1 MATKRRA
8 EARWIESR
16 SRWQI
21 NVQCDGVRKTF
32 VSSTPKRAGKR
43 EVEEKA
49 DHWLETFDTQQRFA
63 QAWAAYMEDKRK
75 SVGASSYQRYQSAEA
90 HIKPRIP
97 PAKYIDRIAIYDW
110 QKIID
115 EVAEDGSSKA
125 NLDVIRLLIV
135 GFTDYARRRGWECR
149 ELHAGD
155 LNTDAGKAKKAR
167 RALNK
172 GELTS
177 LMALDYRDTYLAFA
191 FKFMVLTGIRRGEM
205 MGLEW
210 SDIMAA
216 ESKMHIAR
224 AINALGETTTGKTE
238 NAVRTVYASTMD
250 PSALEYR
257 MRRGLDRRDEQ
268 MAILVQRAR
277 TSTREARAR
286 EARLGKSV
294 ERLNARLLELG
305 RAGGAP
311 AAAAAPS
318 TGRGSSATSMS
329 GAPDASAGERAP
341 KQDGASATP
350 LEAPGA
356 PTGATRREVLEE
368 RLLPLFQKHTADQGV
383 SCEKLTV
390 ACADEVCR
398 QEFIKRA
405 EWLDS
410 NVLLFSDTSEHVVLL
425 KIGSKGEPLSNQV
438 AALLGSGMS
447 IAEG

>member
-210 SDIMAA
+210 SDIIAA

-224 AINALGETTTGKTE
+224 AINALGETTSGKTE
-238 NAVRTVYASTMD
+238 NAARTVPLTKA
-250 PSALEYR
+250 ALDVLE
-257 MRRGLDRRDEQ
+257 
-268 MAILVQRAR
+268 AQRKAL
-277 TSTREARAR
+277 ARAGII
-286 EARLGKSV
+286 APYVFPGVFGGKLNVKNV
-294 ERLNARLLELG
+294 EYEWKRVKKNHGVNTVLHEL
-305 RAGGAP
+305 RHTYISIVKA
-311 AAAAAPS
+311 
-318 TGRGSSATSMS
+318 
-329 GAPDASAGERAP
+329 DV
-341 KQDGASATP
+341 P
-350 LEAPGA
+350 LEALKMMIGHSA
-356 PTGATRREVLEE
+356 NFDTIPTYGHEIDGEAQRTALMVEEAFKRVL
-368 RLLPLFQKHTADQGV
+368 
-383 SCEKLTV
+383 
-390 ACADEVCR
+390 
-398 QEFIKRA
+398 
-405 EWLDS
+405 
-410 NVLLFSDTSEHVVLL
+410 
-425 KIGSKGEPLSNQV
+425 
-438 AALLGSGMS
+438 
-447 IAEG
+447 